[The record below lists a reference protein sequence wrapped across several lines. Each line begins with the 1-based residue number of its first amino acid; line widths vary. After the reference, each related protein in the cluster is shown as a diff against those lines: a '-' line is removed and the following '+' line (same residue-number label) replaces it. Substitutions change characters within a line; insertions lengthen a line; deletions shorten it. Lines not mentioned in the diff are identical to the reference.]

1 MQDTAL
7 VDVFTE
13 EARMI
18 SRRKDEPAS
27 IVELF
32 RRPDVARRAVDKAVG
47 KYGELS
53 EFSLRHGL
61 FGHVQGPSLFKAQV
75 ALGCYELFGAERVLD
90 MCAGWGVHLLGAL
103 ASPRVRRYLAFEP
116 NTTLRAGHSA
126 MVELFARRGGGAARD
141 FEVQYCPFERGRID
155 AAERFDL
162 VFTSPPYFD
171 VEVYQSVA
179 GAADHGGQSIASFS
193 SLGGWLRGWLFPAMD
208 RAFAALREGGHMAL
222 YINDFDGLS
231 MCRPM
236 VDHAAS
242 MPDCRWVGVVGVEGE
257 TGKTRPLWVWRKGA
271 ATEPLC
277 PLYRALL
284 LDIAATEGFAP
295 AAAASSAAPA
305 L

>member
-1 MQDTAL
+1 MRIPDEKLAE
-7 VDVFTE
+7 VFDRGFTVVE
-13 EARMI
+13 GFLDKQTLSDAQEGLWDIYPRPEAYFA
-18 SRRKDEPAS
+18 DPAAFS
-27 IVELF
+27 KFTKSQFAGLRFFPYPSWGLNKVPVY
-32 RRPDVARRAVDKAVG
+32 PD
-47 KYGELS
+47 L
-53 EFSLRHGL
+53 
-61 FGHVQGPSLFKAQV
+61 
-75 ALGCYELFGAERVLD
+75 
-90 MCAGWGVHLLGAL
+90 
-103 ASPRVRRYLAFEP
+103 
-116 NTTLRAGHSA
+116 
-126 MVELFARRGGGAARD
+126 
-141 FEVQYCPFERGRID
+141 ID